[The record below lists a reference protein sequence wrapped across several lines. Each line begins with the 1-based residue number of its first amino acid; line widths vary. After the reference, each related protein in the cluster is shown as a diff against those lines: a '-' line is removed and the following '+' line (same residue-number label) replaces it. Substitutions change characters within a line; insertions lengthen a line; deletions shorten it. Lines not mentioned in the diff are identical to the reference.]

1 MSFSSISLHAHLQGK
16 RYESP
21 QWRNRLLKKKK
32 GNKQDRTGVRK
43 NTMFLMASTGV
54 GKENLPAESGRRESR
69 P

>member
-1 MSFSSISLHAHLQGK
+1 MSHLSGEID
-16 RYESP
+16 Y
-21 QWRNRLLKKKK
+21 LKKKK